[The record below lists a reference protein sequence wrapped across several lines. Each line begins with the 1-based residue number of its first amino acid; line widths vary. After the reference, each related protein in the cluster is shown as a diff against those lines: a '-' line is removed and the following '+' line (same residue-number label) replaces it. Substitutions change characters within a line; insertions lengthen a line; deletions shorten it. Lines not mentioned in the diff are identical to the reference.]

1 MKLSEYL
8 DDQIQSANVIGTP
21 AAIGNTAGTLRP
33 DGSYAKPSMFKQK
46 KNMRFKKKKKQNVV
60 NGIMQARP
68 LPKEKP

>member
-1 MKLSEYL
+1 MNLAQYL
-8 DDQIQSANVIGTP
+8 DDQISTANVIGTP
-21 AAIGNTAGTLRP
+21 AALGNISGTLRR

-46 KNMRFKKKKKQNVV
+46 KNMKFKKKKKIDVV